1 MKMFNN
7 RREAGRRLATR
18 LAETLAPLQDAAP
31 LVVLALPRGGVPVA
45 AEIAA
50 RLDAPLDV
58 IIARKIGAPWQPE
71 LAIGA
76 VAEAGAEAGAEGGKG
91 EGAAETVWNR
101 RIIGELGLREES
113 LERRRAEKLQ
123 EVRQRA
129 ALYRAGRPAVALEG
143 RDVILVDDGIAT
155 GATTEAA
162 LRALRRL
169 RPRRIILAVPVA
181 PEDTLARLRKLADEV
196 VCLAQPADFYA
207 IGAYYRDFTQVKDA
221 EVIRDLSQYRPD
233 QPEAAADGN

>member
-18 LAETLAPLQDAAP
+18 LVETLALPEAGARP
-31 LVVLALPRGGVPVA
+31 VVLALPRGGVPVA
-45 AEIAA
+45 AAIAA
-50 RLDAPLDV
+50 RLAAPLDV
-58 IIARKIGAPWQPE
+58 VIARKIGAPWQPE

-76 VAEAGAEAGAEGGKG
+76 VAEAGEG
-91 EGAAETVWNR
+91 EGAGETVWNR
-101 RIIGELGLREES
+101 RIIDELGLREEN
-113 LERRRAEKLQ
+113 LERWRAEKLQ

-129 ALYRAGRPAVALEG
+129 ALYRAGRPAVALDG

-181 PEDTLARLRKLADEV
+181 PEDTLARLRRLADDV
-196 VCLAQPADFYA
+196 VCLAQPAGFYA

-221 EVIRDLSQYRPD
+221 EVIRYLSQYGPD
-233 QPEAAADGN
+233 QPEAAGGN

>member
-1 MKMFNN
+1 MKVFNN

-18 LAETLAPLQDAAP
+18 LAETLAPFEDAAP
-31 LVVLALPRGGVPVA
+31 PVVVALPRGGVPVA

-58 IIARKIGAPWQPE
+58 IIARKIGAPGQPE

-76 VAEAGAEAGAEGGKG
+76 VAEAGDGPEDSAGN
-91 EGAAETVWNR
+91 GAAETVWNR
-101 RIIGELGLREES
+101 RIIAELGLGEES
-113 LERRRAEKLQ
+113 LDRRRAEKLQ

-129 ALYRAGRPAVALEG
+129 ALYRAGRPRLALDG
-143 RDVILVDDGIAT
+143 RSVILVDDGIAT

-169 RPRRIILAVPVA
+169 RPGRIILAVPVA
-181 PEDTLARLRKLADEV
+181 PEDTVARLRKLADDV
-196 VCLAQPADFYA
+196 VCLAQPADFFA
-207 IGAYYRDFTQVKDA
+207 IGAYYRDFTQVNDA
-221 EVIRDLSQYRPD
+221 EVVRCLSQYRPD
-233 QPEAAADGN
+233 QPEEAAGGN

>member
-1 MKMFNN
+1 MFNN

-18 LAETLAPLQDAAP
+18 LAETLALLQDAAP

-76 VAEAGAEAGAEGGKG
+76 VAEAGAEGGEG
-91 EGAAETVWNR
+91 EGAGETVWNR
-101 RIIGELGLREES
+101 RIIEELGLREEN
-113 LERRRAEKLQ
+113 LDRRRAEKLQ

-143 RDVILVDDGIAT
+143 RNVILVDDGIAT

-196 VCLAQPADFYA
+196 VCLAQPADLYA

-221 EVIRDLSQYRPD
+221 EVIRDLSQHRPD
-233 QPEAAADGN
+233 QSEEAAGGN